1 MDLMYEHAR
10 ERIAT
15 ETASLEVESR
25 GDTIITVGETLL
37 WFDLILICF
46 VEIGLRT
53 GSHLFLWWVIAEG
66 VLGVVLVAIGMYH
79 KSKARK
85 NLDALEP
92 C

>member
-1 MDLMYEHAR
+1 MDSMDEDAK
-10 ERIAT
+10 ERIAR

-25 GDTIITVGETLL
+25 GDTIITVGEVLL

-66 VLGVVLVAIGMYH
+66 ILGLVLVAIGAH
-79 KSKARK
+79 QKSKARK
-85 NLDALEP
+85 NLNALEP